1 MNRRGFFALLL
12 GLFCVFSWPN
22 AEAKADEFTDGAR
35 KFIRILAD
43 TVIIN
48 LTAPNL
54 SPPERENKFR
64 QLLQEKFDING
75 MGKWVLGRYWRRASR
90 GEKLEYLKLF
100 EDLIVATY
108 SKRFSAYTDE
118 SLKIIKVAS
127 RGQAK
132 AIVYSN
138 IERGSQQK
146 PVRVDWSVVFSD
158 GRYKVTDI
166 VVEGISMKQ
175 TQRSEF
181 ASVIRRNGGKV
192 TGLLVALRAKMS
204 GQENQQ

>member
-1 MNRRGFFALLL
+1 
-12 GLFCVFSWPN
+12 
-22 AEAKADEFTDGAR
+22 
-35 KFIRILAD
+35 
-43 TVIIN
+43 
-48 LTAPNL
+48 
-54 SPPERENKFR
+54 
-64 QLLQEKFDING
+64 

-100 EDLIVATY
+100 ENLIVATY
-108 SKRFSAYTDE
+108 AKRFSAYTDE

-127 RGQAK
+127 RGQAN

-146 PVRVDWSVVFSD
+146 PIRVDWRVVFSD

-192 TGLLVALRAKMS
+192 TGLLEALREKMS
-204 GQENQQ
+204 GQKNQQ